1 MILRKVKKFQI
12 LNETKNMRIQKLT
25 CNPIQKDYNNII
37 EINFEH
43 KR

>member
-12 LNETKNMRIQKLT
+12 LNETQNMLIQKLT

-37 EINFEH
+37 GKNFEH